1 MNDKDLS
8 DLPLK
13 TYLINLDRAADR
25 LSAMQDKL
33 NSMGLPFER
42 VAAVDGQTLELPI
55 SDFREGTY
63 RLLHGRRG
71 NPAEVGC
78 YLSHIECAK
87 RLLASESEFALILED
102 DLEFPPD
109 LKQLLRAAIEANADW
124 DILRLS
130 TVNRGRKYPF
140 AGLTSQRSFAVALT
154 REKGSGAYLLNRRAA
169 AWFVEKLVPMRL
181 PFDLAFDLEYLAG
194 LKAAFVFPVP
204 INQDT
209 GLPSQIQAKRRTYH
223 LRRWRYVT
231 VQPYRAWLEASRFIC
246 RLRQLT
252 WLLLKYAFLR
262 RMDNL
267 SSGTRAKSL
276 SLTDGS
282 RGD

>member
-1 MNDKDLS
+1 MNDKELS
-8 DLPLK
+8 VPPLK
-13 TYLINLDRAADR
+13 TYLINLDRAANR

-33 NSMGLPFER
+33 DSMRLPFER
-42 VAAVDGQTLELPI
+42 VAAVDGQALELPI
-55 SDFREGTY
+55 RDFREGAY

-102 DLEFPPD
+102 DLEFPAD

-130 TVNRGRKYPF
+130 TVNRGRKYRF
-140 AGLTSQRSFAVALT
+140 ADLTPQRFLAVALT
-154 REKGSGAYLLNRRAA
+154 REKGSGAYLINRRAA
-169 AWFVEKLVPMRL
+169 MWFVNKLVPMRL

-209 GLPSQIQAKRRTYH
+209 GLPSQIQAKRRTYR
-223 LRRWRYVT
+223 LRRWRYVII
-231 VQPYRAWLEASRFIC
+231 QPYRALLETSRFIC
-246 RLRQLT
+246 RLRQLS
-252 WLLLKYAFLR
+252 WLLLKHAFLR

-267 SSGTRAKSL
+267 SSRSCAKSL
-276 SLTDGS
+276 SLTNGR

>member
-1 MNDKDLS
+1 MR
-8 DLPLK
+8 

-33 NSMGLPFER
+33 DSMRLPFER
-42 VAAVDGQTLELPI
+42 VRAVDGRALEFPI
-55 SDFREGTY
+55 PDFREGPY

-102 DLEFPPD
+102 DLEFPAD
-109 LKQLLRAAIEANADW
+109 LKQLLRAAIEANTDW

-130 TVNRGRKYPF
+130 TVNHGRKYSF
-140 AGLTSQRSFAVALT
+140 ADLTPQRSLAVALT

-169 AWFVEKLVPMRL
+169 AWFIEKLVPMRL

-204 INQDT
+204 INQDI

-223 LRRWRYVT
+223 LRRWRYLI
-231 VQPYRAWLEASRFIC
+231 VQPYRTWLEASRFIC

-252 WLLLKYAFLR
+252 SLLLKHAFLR
-262 RMDNL
+262 KVNARF
-267 SSGTRAKSL
+267 SGSRAKSL
-276 SLTDGS
+276 SLIS
-282 RGD
+282 SRRGD